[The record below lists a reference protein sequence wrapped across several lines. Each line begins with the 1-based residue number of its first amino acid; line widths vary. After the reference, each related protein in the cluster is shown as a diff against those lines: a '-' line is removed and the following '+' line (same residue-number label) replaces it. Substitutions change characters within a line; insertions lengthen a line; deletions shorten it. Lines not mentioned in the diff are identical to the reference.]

1 MTVLEILTYPA
12 EILAKEASPV
22 AEVDDAVRKLIA
34 DMADTMYEKSGIGLA
49 AVQVGSDSRI
59 VIYDI
64 SEEREKRDYRVV
76 VNPEIVETRGT
87 YLSEKEGCLSVP
99 EFRTDVK
106 RHGEIRVEGLD
117 ADGNPISIEA
127 RDLEAAVLQHEIDHL
142 NGTLILDHASGLKRQ
157 MYKKKVKKHVQ
168 D

>member
-1 MTVLEILTYPA
+1 MTVLDIVTYPA
-12 EILAKEASPV
+12 EILAKEATPV
-22 AEVDDAVRKLIA
+22 AAVDAVVRQLIA
-34 DMADTMYEKSGIGLA
+34 DMADTMYAKMGIGLA
-49 AVQVGSDSRI
+49 AVQVGSDSRV

-64 SEEREKRDYRVV
+64 SEERENRDYHVV
-76 VNPEIVETRGT
+76 INPEIVETQGT

-117 ADGNPISIEA
+117 ADGSPIAIEA

-157 MYKKKVKKHVQ
+157 MYKKKVKKHLKP
-168 D
+168 